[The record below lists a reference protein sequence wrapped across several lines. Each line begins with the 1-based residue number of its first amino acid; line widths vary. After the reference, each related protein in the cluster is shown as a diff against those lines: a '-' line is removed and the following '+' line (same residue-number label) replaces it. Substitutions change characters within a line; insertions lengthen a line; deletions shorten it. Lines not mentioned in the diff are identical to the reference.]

1 MSDLSGS
8 LARRQYPTQFS
19 VADRQISRNLSRT
32 EWFLLAISGLDLTRT
47 RERSRGCY
55 YQSDFSQSTESEKKI
70 GYSFQTTIWN
80 EDKAQDSKRRITNMY
95 FYLQHSPTKPKIHC
109 EHCEDFHSGQKA
121 VSSVDILVFW
131 AEFSPAIFIPRSF
144 WRFCLWWVS
153 ALLLRYRKNM

>member
-8 LARRQYPTQFS
+8 LAQRQYPTQFS

-55 YQSDFSQSTESEKKI
+55 YQSDFSQSTESGKKKLVI
-70 GYSFQTTIWN
+70 LFKQLYEMKTKHKTAK
-80 EDKAQDSKRRITNMY
+80 EE
-95 FYLQHSPTKPKIHC
+95 LQICIFISNTVVQNLRFL
-109 EHCEDFHSGQKA
+109 CEDFHSGQKA

-131 AEFSPAIFIPRSF
+131 AEFSPAIFISRSF

-153 ALLLRYRKNM
+153 ALLLRYLKNM

>member
-8 LARRQYPTQFS
+8 LAQRQYPTQFS

-55 YQSDFSQSTESEKKI
+55 YQSDFSQSTESVKKKLVI
-70 GYSFQTTIWN
+70 LFKQLYEMKTKHKTAKEELQICIFISNTV
-80 EDKAQDSKRRITNMY
+80 DKTLDSI
-95 FYLQHSPTKPKIHC
+95 
-109 EHCEDFHSGQKA
+109 HCEDFHSGQKA

-131 AEFSPAIFIPRSF
+131 AEFRPAIFISRSF
-144 WRFCLWWVS
+144 WCFCLWRVS
-153 ALLLRYRKNM
+153 DLWLRYRKNM